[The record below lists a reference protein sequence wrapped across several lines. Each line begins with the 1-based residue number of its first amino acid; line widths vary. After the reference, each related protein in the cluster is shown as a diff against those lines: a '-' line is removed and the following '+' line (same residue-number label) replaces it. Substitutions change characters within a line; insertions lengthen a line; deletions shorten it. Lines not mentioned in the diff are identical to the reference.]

1 MYWLNYQQLLYFR
14 EIAHVGS
21 ISVAAKN
28 LNISSP
34 ALSMQLKSL
43 EESIG
48 HQLFERRSKRLF
60 INDYGKFVLS
70 YADRI
75 FTIGGELISSI
86 NKASLVGTSHFKLG
100 FNDALP
106 KTLTTKVTKLLINE
120 FPQISLSVIEG
131 NIPSLQKSLN
141 QSDCDIIFTNRS
153 PNLEKGD
160 IKSIRF
166 HQSDLYVYGVEK
178 YKSISKNFPKS
189 LEGSPFIL
197 PSVPSEMRRKIDLWF
212 IKNNIHY
219 RQVIEAQDSSAK
231 KSMALEGLGMVIIPS
246 YGAEELVREKKLY
259 KIGKLDNV
267 QEDFYFSTR
276 KEHTINKE
284 IIEFLDKR
292 LRESA
297 L

>member
-21 ISVAAKN
+21 ISMASKK

-34 ALSMQLKSL
+34 ALSMQLKIL
-43 EESIG
+43 EDSIG
-48 HQLFERRSKRLF
+48 HKLFERKSKRLF
-60 INDYGKFVLS
+60 INEYGKFVLS

-75 FTIGGELISSI
+75 FAIGGELISSI
-86 NKASLVGTSHFKLG
+86 NKASLSDTSQFKLG

-106 KTLTTKVTKLLINE
+106 KTLTTRVTKLLLKK
-120 FPQISLSVIEG
+120 FPRISLTVIEG

-153 PNLEKGD
+153 PNIEKGD

-178 YKSISKNFPKS
+178 FRSQTKDFPQS

-197 PSVPSEMRRKIDLWF
+197 PNVPSEIRRKIDLWF
-212 IKNNIHY
+212 IKHNVHY

-231 KSMALEGLGMVIIPS
+231 KSMAIEGIGMVVLPN
-246 YGAEELVREKKLY
+246 YGVEEILKEKKLI
-259 KIGKLDNV
+259 KIGKLEGV
-267 QEDFYFSTR
+267 QEDFYYSV
-276 KEHTINKE
+276 KKGQSLNKE
-284 IIEFLDKR
+284 IIDFLDVR
-292 LRESA
+292 LQKGTF
-297 L
+297 